1 MLFIKS
7 IEEVK
12 VIWEKIIEFE
22 DLVRLNV
29 GEWILY

>member
-7 IEEVK
+7 IEEVR